1 MRSTPTLPAL
11 VEEMPAHEASRFN
24 IFQNT
29 PNYTLKA
36 LGSSK
41 PGDYI
46 EFEAQKDIICAA
58 SCCPYDLDGVNGG
71 KITDVAVV
79 TGIWP
84 ERVKG
89 DSS

>member
-1 MRSTPTLPAL
+1 MA
-11 VEEMPAHEASRFN
+11 AHEACRFN

-29 PNYTLKA
+29 PNYTLKP

-46 EFEAQKDIICAA
+46 EFEALKDIICAA

-79 TGIWP
+79 TGISP
-84 ERVKG
+84 K
-89 DSS
+89 S